1 MAHRQHSLSPTLL
14 RRARTAVAWAAG
26 LTAVGLVA
34 QNALPANS
42 PFLPPNA
49 PAAAANN
56 GEPLEFAGVST
67 VGKRTD
73 LIIYDKA
80 AKKSRWIPLGDTV
93 AGITAVKYDSRAE
106 TAVIRANGVEK
117 NLTLRKGTGPINAPV
132 PVNVPPAVAT
142 TTPLPPTSGQPVA
155 LPAAPAAAAATPP
168 GAPAAPA
175 TPETI
180 AKQEAEARM
189 LVSDLLEIG
198 MAQRKAYEEAH
209 RKAAEA
215 NPADPTNATVPP
227 VNPPPV
233 NAAAPMGPAN

>member
-1 MAHRQHSLSPTLL
+1 MAHRQHSSSSGLL
-14 RRARTAVAWAAG
+14 RHARVVAAVAAG
-26 LTAVGLVA
+26 MAGAGLVA
-34 QNALPANS
+34 QNALPTNS

-49 PAAAANN
+49 PTAAANN
-56 GEPLEFAGVST
+56 AEPLEFAGVST

-132 PVNVPPAVAT
+132 PINVPPAVAS
-142 TTPLPPTSGQPVA
+142 TTPLPPTGGQPVA
-155 LPAAPAAAAATPP
+155 LPTAPAM
-168 GAPAAPA
+168 PAS
-175 TPETI
+175 PETI
-180 AKQEAEARM
+180 AKQETEARM

-215 NPADPTNATVPP
+215 SANGTAGQTTPANPVDPTNSPVPP
-227 VNPPPV
+227 VNPPP
-233 NAAAPMGPAN
+233 APTGPAN